1 MLGGL
6 TVGALSG
13 YTKRYPKVQ
22 PMFKLAGER

>member
-6 TVGALSG
+6 TVGALAGCS
-13 YTKRYPKVQ
+13 KRYLKVQ